1 MDFFNTLE
9 FISSQLC
16 LQMLCICYESWSVLF
31 LSCSLL
37 FFFFFPFL
45 EMWFPSDPSS
55 WWTCWAAGS
64 VEVLALQFCPPQR
77 CSASEMAAGTKLPM
91 IPWEGEPGPSHPQD
105 CWLHRGKWLLSLS
118 QCNGASKI
126 YTGFHPFFWKGEKM
140 KAFSNTL
147 DVYGHCGSP
156 CSSRWWHQPIVGS
169 VLWCYASCCSCSTP
183 EFPPLP
189 QGGTSGLSCKCLR
202 DLFS

>member
-31 LSCSLL
+31 LSCSRL

-45 EMWFPSDPSS
+45 EMWVISLRSQFLVDLLSCRIS
-55 WWTCWAAGS
+55 WSA
-64 VEVLALQFCPPQR
+64 
-77 CSASEMAAGTKLPM
+77 CSAILPPPSAAVLLLPM

-105 CWLHRGKWLLSLS
+105 CWLHRGKWLLSIS
-118 QCNGASKI
+118 QCRGASKI

-156 CSSRWWHQPIVGS
+156 CSSRRWHQPIVGS
-169 VLWCYASCCSCSTP
+169 ILWCYASCCSCSTP

-202 DLFS
+202 DLLS